1 MSWTSRSSSRADS
14 PPAAEGSDRA
24 EPARAEST
32 SAERASTQPART
44 FEILVLNRDPE
55 MRTLLNR
62 ALLLGNFSS
71 TMAVTVAEARAA
83 IHRGEFALLLLG
95 MDETIPAELDAFLNE
110 VRAGWPD
117 FPIVAVA
124 PRPPAE
130 LVREAMLRGVRDFIL
145 DPLDPSLVARR
156 LQELLAAR
164 RPLVLG
170 GGGHGTAPQDAAV
183 RAAIPAAAPA
193 EKEKGRERRATFPVL
208 ISKNPRMCRVLEIAD
223 TIAPT
228 DSTVLIQGESGTG
241 KELVAKRIHFKSER
255 ADQPFV
261 EVNCGA
267 LPENLLESQL
277 FGHEKGSF
285 TGAVQRQVGLFEISN
300 RGTIFLD
307 EIGEMGL
314 DMQVKLLRVLQNQE
328 FRRIGGSQTLQVDV
342 RVIAATN
349 RDLKT
354 EVEKN
359 RFRADLFYRLNVICL
374 EIPPL
379 RDRLEEVPE
388 LLENFCT
395 RFNTER
401 GLPQKRFVPEAV
413 VRMQKCRWPGN
424 VRELENA
431 VERLILLA
439 QGAEVTLADVE
450 EHLADDAPLDSPFAP
465 TLTLDEVKRIHIAAV
480 MKSNGGN
487 KMKSARLLGINVK
500 TLYNLI
506 KSLNIPAS

>member
-1 MSWTSRSSSRADS
+1 MSWTSRNPSRAES
-14 PPAAEGSDRA
+14 PPVAEGSTTA
-24 EPARAEST
+24 GPS
-32 SAERASTQPART
+32 SAQPVRT

-55 MRTLLNR
+55 MRTFLNR
-62 ALLLGNFSS
+62 ALLVGNFSS

-83 IHRGEFALLLLG
+83 VQRGDFALLLLG
-95 MDETIPAELDAFLNE
+95 LDETIPSEMDAFLNE
-110 VRAGWPD
+110 VRAGWPEV
-117 FPIVAVA
+117 PIVAVA
-124 PRPPAE
+124 PHPPAE
-130 LVREAMLRGVRDFIL
+130 LVREAMLRGVHDFIF
-145 DPLDPSLVARR
+145 DPLDPSLVAKR
-156 LQELLAAR
+156 LQEVLTAR

-170 GGGHGTAPQDAAV
+170 GGG
-183 RAAIPAAAPA
+183 RAAAARDPVAPPSAAPA
-193 EKEKGRERRATFPVL
+193 EKEKGREKRTSFPVL

-241 KELVAKRIHFKSER
+241 KELVAKRIHTKSER

-349 RDLKT
+349 RDLKD

-379 RDRLEEVPE
+379 RDRLEEVPDLVE
-388 LLENFCT
+388 SFCA

-401 GLPQKRFVPEAV
+401 GLPQKRFSAEAV
-413 VRMQKCRWPGN
+413 TRLQKCRWLGN

-439 QGAEVTLADVE
+439 QGPEVTLADVE

-480 MKSNGGN
+480 LKANGGN
-487 KMKSARLLGINVK
+487 KMRSARLLGINVK